1 LNIDDDP
8 HIASLE
14 TDRANNLIYVYQFKM
29 KAFRKKILDLIK
41 IRRFMNEIMTVSGTH
56 DNEPWNFVTYAMTKV
71 PGFTKISA
79 YYFFKQCEA
88 CDGVD
93 SVFQTF
99 LDAAMVADTTSLG
112 GWSNN
117 KSDSEREDEDDGSI
131 CTTTHV
137 LVKERSSV
145 V

>member
-1 LNIDDDP
+1 
-8 HIASLE
+8 
-14 TDRANNLIYVYQFKM
+14 M
-29 KAFRKKILDLIK
+29 KE
-41 IRRFMNEIMTVSGTH
+41 NMTVSGTH
-56 DNEPWNFVTYAMTKV
+56 DNEPWNFVESAMTKV
-71 PGFTKISA
+71 PGFTRISV

-88 CDGVD
+88 CDGID

-99 LDAAMVADTTSLG
+99 LDAAMVANTTSLG